1 MNDQSSPQQ
10 QPQNQS
16 NDIFS
21 TIHQESTA
29 YIEIEDSSDSSQPNE
44 INQNESTTM
53 TSIALQKEDVEGEI
67 RKRLKKHEEFWIWD
81 FLN

>member
-1 MNDQSSPQQ
+1 MANAISNQFNDDITIVNDQSSPQQ
-10 QPQNQS
+10 QPHNHS

-29 YIEIEDSSDSSQPNE
+29 YIEIDDSSDSSQPNE

-53 TSIALQKEDVEGEI
+53 GHMY
-67 RKRLKKHEEFWIWD
+67 R
-81 FLN
+81 